1 MVIKIGVLEL
11 QGDFALHHL
20 ILQKIGV
27 QSIKV
32 KKPLHLD
39 GIEGL
44 VIPGGESTTMSN
56 LIETFKLR
64 ECLIDFSS
72 SFPIMGTCAGSI
84 LMSNKVIDDNRI
96 NPLGLVD
103 FSIERNAYGRQIK
116 SGTKK
121 IQFNFSNK
129 NIQNLPATFIR
140 APKIKKLSSEESVV
154 LGTLND
160 DPVAFISGN
169 KLCLT
174 FHPELDQID
183 IFHRI
188 LFDPL
193 SEVYYKKIGQKHF
206 A

>member
-1 MVIKIGVLEL
+1 MVIKIVVLEL

-64 ECLIDFSS
+64 ECLIDFSN

-84 LMSNKVIDDNRI
+84 LMSNKVIDDNKI

-140 APKIKKLSSEESVV
+140 APKIKNLSEESTV

-174 FHPELDQID
+174 FHPELDRID

>member
-1 MVIKIGVLEL
+1 MVIKVGVLEL

-64 ECLIDFSS
+64 EGLIDFSD
-72 SFPIMGTCAGSI
+72 SFPIMGTCAGTI
-84 LMSNKVIDDNRI
+84 LMSNKVIDDDKI
-96 NPLGLVD
+96 NPLRLVD
-103 FSIERNAYGRQIK
+103 FSIERNAYGRQIE
-116 SGTKK
+116 SGTED
-121 IQFNFSNK
+121 IQFKFSHK
-129 NIQNLPATFIR
+129 TMQNLPATFIR
-140 APKIKKLSSEESVV
+140 APRIKKLSEDFRVI
-154 LGTLND
+154 GTLND

-183 IFHRI
+183 TFHRI

-193 SEVYYKKIGQKHF
+193 SDFYYKKVGQKHF

>member
-1 MVIKIGVLEL
+1 MVIKVGVLEL
-11 QGDFALHHL
+11 QGGFALHHL

-39 GIEGL
+39 GIDGL

-64 ECLIDFSS
+64 EGLIDFGA
-72 SFPIMGTCAGSI
+72 SFPILGTCAGSI
-84 LMSNKVIDDNRI
+84 LMSNKVIDDNKI
-96 NPLGLVD
+96 NPLRLVD
-103 FSIERNAYGRQIK
+103 FSIERNAYGRQIQ
-116 SGTKK
+116 SGTENVQFKFSHK
-121 IQFNFSNK
+121 I
-129 NIQNLPATFIR
+129 IQNLPATFIR
-140 APKIKKLSSEESVV
+140 APIIKELSGDFRII
-154 LGTLND
+154 GTLND

-174 FHPELDQID
+174 FHPELNHID
-183 IFHRI
+183 TFHRI

-193 SEVYYKKIGQKHF
+193 SDVYYKKVGQKHF

>member
-1 MVIKIGVLEL
+1 MVIKVGVLEL
-11 QGDFALHHL
+11 QGGFALHHL

-39 GIEGL
+39 GIDGL

-64 ECLIDFSS
+64 EGLIDFGA
-72 SFPIMGTCAGSI
+72 SFPILGTCAGSI
-84 LMSNKVIDDNRI
+84 LMSNKVIDDNKI
-96 NPLGLVD
+96 NPLRLVD
-103 FSIERNAYGRQIK
+103 FSIERNAYGRQIQ
-116 SGTKK
+116 SGTENVQFKFSHK
-121 IQFNFSNK
+121 I
-129 NIQNLPATFIR
+129 IQNLPATFIR
-140 APKIKKLSSEESVV
+140 APIIKELSGDFRII
-154 LGTLND
+154 GTLND

-174 FHPELDQID
+174 FHPELNHID
-183 IFHRI
+183 TFHRI

-193 SEVYYKKIGQKHF
+193 SDVYYKKIGQKHF

>member
-64 ECLIDFSS
+64 ECLIDFSN

-84 LMSNKVIDDNRI
+84 LMSNKVIDDNKI

>member
-1 MVIKIGVLEL
+1 M
-11 QGDFALHHL
+11 
-20 ILQKIGV
+20 
-27 QSIKV
+27 

-39 GIEGL
+39 GIDGL

-64 ECLIDFSS
+64 EGLIDFSD
-72 SFPIMGTCAGSI
+72 SFPIMGTCAGTI
-84 LMSNKVIDDNRI
+84 LMSNKVIDDDKI
-96 NPLGLVD
+96 NPLRLVD
-103 FSIERNAYGRQIK
+103 FSIERNAYGRQIE
-116 SGTKK
+116 SGTED
-121 IQFNFSNK
+121 IQFKFSHK
-129 NIQNLPATFIR
+129 TMQNLPATFIR
-140 APKIKKLSSEESVV
+140 APRIKKLSGDFRVI
-154 LGTLND
+154 GTLND

-183 IFHRI
+183 TFHRI

-193 SEVYYKKIGQKHF
+193 SDFYYKKVGQKHF

>member
-1 MVIKIGVLEL
+1 MVIKVGVLEL
-11 QGDFALHHL
+11 QGGFALHHL

-32 KKPLHLD
+32 KKPSHLD
-39 GIEGL
+39 GIDGL

-56 LIETFKLR
+56 LIETFELR
-64 ECLIDFSS
+64 ESIIDFSD

-84 LMSNKVIDDNRI
+84 LMSNKVIDDDKI
-96 NPLGLVD
+96 NPLKLVD

-116 SGTKK
+116 SGTENVQFKFSHK
-121 IQFNFSNK
+121 I
-129 NIQNLPATFIR
+129 IQNLPATFIR
-140 APKIKKLSSEESVV
+140 APRIKKLSGDFRII
-154 LGTLND
+154 GTLND

-183 IFHRI
+183 TFHRI

-193 SEVYYKKIGQKHF
+193 SDFYYKKVGQKHF

>member
-1 MVIKIGVLEL
+1 MVIKVGVLEL
-11 QGDFALHHL
+11 QGGFALHHL

-32 KKPLHLD
+32 KKPSHLD
-39 GIEGL
+39 GIDGL

-64 ECLIDFSS
+64 EGLIDFGA
-72 SFPIMGTCAGSI
+72 SFPILGTCAGSI
-84 LMSNKVIDDNRI
+84 LMSNKVIDDNKI
-96 NPLGLVD
+96 NPLRLVD
-103 FSIERNAYGRQIK
+103 FSIERNAYGRQIQ
-116 SGTKK
+116 SGIEN
-121 IQFNFSNK
+121 IQFKFSHK
-129 NIQNLPATFIR
+129 IIQNLPATFIR
-140 APKIKKLSSEESVV
+140 APRIKKLSGDFRII
-154 LGTLND
+154 GTLND

-183 IFHRI
+183 TFHRI

-193 SEVYYKKIGQKHF
+193 SDLYYKKVAQKHF

>member
-1 MVIKIGVLEL
+1 MVIKVGVLEL

-64 ECLIDFSS
+64 EGLIDFSD
-72 SFPIMGTCAGSI
+72 SFPIMGTCAGTI
-84 LMSNKVIDDNRI
+84 LMSNKVIDDDKI
-96 NPLGLVD
+96 NPLRLVD
-103 FSIERNAYGRQIK
+103 FSIERNAYGRQIE
-116 SGTKK
+116 SGTEDVQFKFSHK
-121 IQFNFSNK
+121 IM
-129 NIQNLPATFIR
+129 QNLPATFIR
-140 APKIKKLSSEESVV
+140 APRIKKLSGDFRVI
-154 LGTLND
+154 GTLND

-183 IFHRI
+183 TFHRI

-193 SEVYYKKIGQKHF
+193 SDFYYKKVGQKHF

>member
-1 MVIKIGVLEL
+1 MVIKVGVLEL

-20 ILQKIGV
+20 MLQKIGV

-64 ECLIDFSS
+64 EGLIDFSDT
-72 SFPIMGTCAGSI
+72 FPIMGTCAGTI
-84 LMSNKVIDDNRI
+84 LMSNKVIDDDKI
-96 NPLGLVD
+96 NPLRLVD
-103 FSIERNAYGRQIK
+103 FSIERNAYGRQIE
-116 SGTKK
+116 SGTED
-121 IQFNFSNK
+121 IQFKFSHK
-129 NIQNLPATFIR
+129 IMQNLPATFIR
-140 APKIKKLSSEESVV
+140 APRIKKLSGDFRVI
-154 LGTLND
+154 GTLND

-183 IFHRI
+183 TFHRI

-193 SEVYYKKIGQKHF
+193 SDFYYKKVGQKHF

>member
-1 MVIKIGVLEL
+1 MVIKVGVLEL
-11 QGDFALHHL
+11 QGGFALHHL

-32 KKPLHLD
+32 KKSLHLD
-39 GIEGL
+39 GIDGL

-64 ECLIDFSS
+64 EGLIDFSDT
-72 SFPIMGTCAGSI
+72 FPIMGTCAGTI
-84 LMSNKVIDDNRI
+84 LMSNKVIDDDKI
-96 NPLGLVD
+96 NPLRLAD
-103 FSIERNAYGRQIK
+103 FSIERNAYGRQIE
-116 SGTKK
+116 SGTED
-121 IQFNFSNK
+121 IQFKFSHK
-129 NIQNLPATFIR
+129 TMQNLPATFIR
-140 APKIKKLSSEESVV
+140 APRIKKLSGDFRVI
-154 LGTLND
+154 GTLND

-183 IFHRI
+183 TFHRI

-193 SEVYYKKIGQKHF
+193 SDVYYKKVGQKHF

>member
-1 MVIKIGVLEL
+1 MGIKVGVLEM

-20 ILQKIGV
+20 MVQKIGV

-64 ECLIDFSS
+64 EALIDFSD
-72 SFPIMGTCAGSI
+72 SFPIMGTCAGTI
-84 LMSNKVIDDNRI
+84 LMSNKVIDDDKI
-96 NPLGLVD
+96 NPLRLVD
-103 FSIERNAYGRQIK
+103 FSIQRNAYGRQIE
-116 SGTKK
+116 SGTED
-121 IQFNFSNK
+121 IQFKFSHK
-129 NIQNLPATFIR
+129 TMQNLPATFIR
-140 APKIKKLSSEESVV
+140 APRIKKLSGDFRVI
-154 LGTLND
+154 GTLND

-183 IFHRI
+183 TFHRI

-193 SEVYYKKIGQKHF
+193 SDFYYKKVGQKHF

>member
-1 MVIKIGVLEL
+1 LVIKIGVLEL

-27 QSIKV
+27 RSIKV

-39 GIEGL
+39 GIDGL

-64 ECLIDFSS
+64 EGLIDFSD
-72 SFPIMGTCAGSI
+72 SFPIMGTCAGTI
-84 LMSNKVIDDNRI
+84 LMSNKVIDDDKI
-96 NPLGLVD
+96 NPLRLAD
-103 FSIERNAYGRQIK
+103 FSIERNAYGRQIE
-116 SGTKK
+116 SGTEDVQFKFSHK
-121 IQFNFSNK
+121 IM
-129 NIQNLPATFIR
+129 QNLPATFIR
-140 APKIKKLSSEESVV
+140 APRIKKLSEDFRVI
-154 LGTLND
+154 GTLND

-183 IFHRI
+183 TFHRI

-193 SEVYYKKIGQKHF
+193 SDVYYKKVGQKHF